1 MRKLWLL
8 GALALA
14 LSAFLTSGCGKKVQP
29 LSKGDS
35 EIQQEAI
42 IKMRGTGIVRH
53 AEWLD
58 DQLLLAVEDSGK
70 TWEAIGDQTC
80 SWLRY
85 RGYTRPA
92 RVSFLEASALRNKRW
107 KQLASVRCS

>member
-1 MRKLWLL
+1 MRRSLVIVTAS
-8 GALALA
+8 ALVAL
-14 LSAFLTSGCGKKVQP
+14 FIYGCGKKVEP
-29 LSKGDS
+29 LSKADA
-35 EIQQEAI
+35 EIQREAI
-42 IKMRGTGIVRH
+42 TKMRSTGIVRH

-58 DQLLLAVEDSGK
+58 DQLLLAVDEGGK
-70 TWEAIGDQTC
+70 TWEAVGDQTC

-85 RGYTRPA
+85 RGYDRPV